1 MIEGA
6 IVVVSRHPV
15 ARRRLAEAAQRL
27 GREAVLLDDFTRMG
41 DVLRAAAVIVDLD
54 VPGADAAATIIR
66 ERWPTAMA
74 AAFISMPDRERWDAA
89 NQTYDLVAN
98 RGSIAA
104 QVSDRLPA
112 WEGPPKGIRIP
123 LFEERDVAGRLGLVH
138 TTQTSAG
145 PVAVYRLGST
155 LCAVADVCPHAGAR
169 LSEGTLANGVVTC
182 PQHGSQFDVC
192 SGERMRGPA
201 DDPIRSFPV
210 GVKDG
215 MVFLELEDDS

>member
-1 MIEGA
+1 MIDGPV
-6 IVVVSRHPV
+6 IVVSRHPV
-15 ARRRLAEAAQRL
+15 ARRRLAEAAERL
-27 GREAVLLDDFTRMG
+27 GREAIVLDDFTRMG
-41 DVLRAAAVIVDLD
+41 DVLRASAVVVDLD

-66 ERWPTAMA
+66 ERWPEAMA

-89 NQTYDLVAN
+89 NQSYDLVAN

-104 QVSDRLPA
+104 QLTDRLPA
-112 WEGPPKGIRIP
+112 WQGPPKGIRIS

-138 TTQTSAG
+138 RAETSAG

-169 LSEGTLANGVVTC
+169 LSEGTITGGVITC
-182 PQHGSQFDVC
+182 PLHGSQFDVC

-201 DDPIRSFPV
+201 DDPIRSFPIV
-210 GVKDG
+210 VKDG
-215 MVFLELEDDS
+215 MVFLELEDD